1 MAGCWWWALW
11 PAASTRWVLSV
22 SPETAL
28 NELRMGLELAVL
40 VGGPLLLVVLVV
52 GVVVGLVQA
61 ATQINEP
68 TVAFIAKAVAMAL
81 ALAAM
86 GSFLLGQLV
95 EFTIAL
101 FQRIPQLVG

>member
-1 MAGCWWWALW
+1 MAGCWWWAPW
-11 PAASTRWVLSV
+11 PAASTRWALSV

-40 VGGPLLLVVLVV
+40 VGGPLLLTVLVV